1 MNCPKCYADN
11 RETRKFCGQCG
22 AKLVLVCPRCGFE
35 NLPEEKFC
43 GECGQDLRSA
53 AKAVP
58 KDLSFD
64 EKLAKIQRY
73 LPKGLTEK
81 ILSQRERIE
90 GEKKQV
96 TVMFCDME
104 GYTALSEKLG
114 PEAIYGLMDEV
125 YEILI
130 HKVHDYEGTVNE
142 LTGDGVMALFGAP
155 IALEDAPQ
163 RAIRSALAIHKEIT
177 RFNEK
182 KGFKAQGAGYR
193 AQGQTWG
200 NGQLPEEGNGR
211 VGGSPT
217 SPIRM
222 RIGVHSGPVVL
233 GTVGNDLRVEFKAL
247 GDTVN
252 LASRMQTLAEPGTVY
267 VTEDTFKLT
276 EGLFRF
282 EALGERQVKGKE
294 APVRVYQVIAPSTRR
309 TRFDVSAERGLT
321 PFVGRG
327 RELELLLEAWE
338 RAKEGRGQAVSVVAD
353 AGLGKSRLLYEFRK
367 AVSNEDLIFLE
378 GKCLS
383 YGRDVAYHPVVDL
396 FRGYF
401 NIIDSDDDTSV
412 RVKVAN
418 GMKAAGADQESLIAH
433 TLELL
438 SVQESGIDKATV
450 GPEARKDKTI
460 EALRRIVLKGA
471 GSRPMIVAVEDLH
484 WIDQSSE
491 DVLKYLLDGIS
502 GARVLLLFTYRP
514 EFVHAWGGRSYHN
527 QITLNR
533 LSNRE
538 SLAMA
543 AHILG
548 STELDR
554 EVGDLIL
561 GKTEGVPFFIE
572 EFARSLKDL
581 QLVEL
586 ADGRVRPCKDL
597 EAIRTPSTIQDTI
610 MARVDA
616 VPEAAK
622 RLLQTASAIEREFPY
637 KLLQRVAKIPDQELV
652 SQLSA
657 LKNSELLY
665 ERGIHPESTFIF
677 KHALTRE
684 VVYDSVLGARRERL
698 HEQIG
703 NALEEVHEGRLEEH
717 SEILADH
724 FMRGGSFQKAA
735 QYYRMAARKAEK
747 AGALSDAIPHCE
759 RRVTCL
765 EKLPRTDELLT
776 EIIDARTG
784 LGLYRFQLFYFTEA
798 KEAIDP
804 IKEDALR
811 IKYTKRIAH
820 IHAILG
826 AYYLWVD
833 EDFPQAFEHLQN
845 AHRIGQEV
853 SDIPAMFFSSQWLGF
868 AFAFC
873 CEFEKAMHFFQN
885 ALSINI
891 SSENVWGA
899 SVVKGTISG
908 RVQNVEGNVRIG
920 YAASEEALQIAR
932 ESGDTYSM
940 AIAHH
945 HHGFSCLLNGSLEQA
960 EGLLLEG
967 VALCE
972 RIRFFALLASA
983 HSNLGHLYLEHGR
996 YREAVSHYERA
1007 AQSLQLSRMLPS
1019 QAGSNDIAL
1028 CLAKLKAGEEKI
1040 DIETAFECVAQN
1052 RLKFQEGW
1060 IHRLVAEMLMVKED
1074 LARAEEYIAKAVDL
1088 DRRNGTMWSL
1098 ARDYLTQAE
1107 IVLQRGEPGKAK
1119 EALHLAVEV
1128 FGECGADGWR
1138 QRAEE
1143 RLAAIP

>member
-1 MNCPKCYADN
+1 MKCPQCQVDNKGEARFCRKCGV
-11 RETRKFCGQCG
+11 KFSSVCARCG
-22 AKLVLVCPRCGFE
+22 AE
-35 NLPEEKFC
+35 NLLEDGFC
-43 GECGQDLRSA
+43 DQCGQDLRA
-53 AKAVP
+53 PAKPLP

-81 ILSQRERIE
+81 ILSQRDRIE

-104 GYTALSEKLG
+104 GFTALSEKLG
-114 PEAIYGLMDEV
+114 PEGIYSLMDEV

-163 RAIRSALAIHKEIT
+163 RAIRSALAVHKEMT
-177 RFNEK
+177 LFNEK
-182 KGFKAQGAGYR
+182 MIKEQGSRIKGK
-193 AQGQTWG
+193 GQTG
-200 NGQLPEEGNGR
+200 KEEGI
-211 VGGSPT
+211 P
-217 SPIRM
+217 PIRM
-222 RIGVHSGPVVL
+222 RVGIHSGPVVV

-327 RELELLLEAWE
+327 RDLELLLEAWE
-338 RAKEGRGQAVSVVAD
+338 RAKEGRGQAVSIVAD

-383 YGRDVAYHPVVDL
+383 YGRGVAYHPVVDL
-396 FRGYF
+396 FKGYF
-401 NIIDSDDDTSV
+401 NIIDSDDDISV
-412 RVKVAN
+412 REKVAK
-418 GMKAAGADQESLIAH
+418 GMRAAGADQESLIAH

-438 SVQESGIDKATV
+438 SVQESGIDRVTV

-460 EALRRIVLKGA
+460 EALRRIALKGA

-491 DVLKYLLDGIS
+491 DVLRYLMDSIS
-502 GARVLLLFTYRP
+502 GARVILLFTYRP
-514 EFVHAWGGRSYHN
+514 EFIHAWGGRSYHN
-527 QITLNR
+527 QVTLNR

-548 STELDR
+548 STDLDR

-561 GKTEGVPFFIE
+561 RKTEGVPFFIE
-572 EFARSLKDL
+572 EFARSLMDL

-586 ADGRVRPCKDL
+586 ANGRVRPCKDFDS
-597 EAIRTPSTIQDTI
+597 IHVPSTIQDTI
-610 MARVDA
+610 LARVDA
-616 VPEAAK
+616 VPDAAK

-637 KLLQRVAKIPDQELV
+637 KLLQRVAKISDQELV

-684 VVYDSVLGARRERL
+684 VVYESVLGARRERL
-698 HEQIG
+698 HEKIG
-703 NALEEVHEGRLEEH
+703 NALEELHEGRPEEH
-717 SEILADH
+717 CEVLADH

-735 QYYRMAARKAEK
+735 KYYRMAARKAEK
-747 AGALSDAIPHCE
+747 AGALSDAIPYCE
-759 RRVTCL
+759 KRVGCL
-765 EKLPRTDELLT
+765 EKLPRTDELLR
-776 EIIDARTG
+776 ELIDARTG

-804 IKEDALR
+804 IKEQALQ
-811 IKYTKRIAH
+811 INYTKRIAQ

-826 AYYLWVD
+826 AYYLWVE

-853 SDIPAMFFSSQWLGF
+853 SDVPALFFSSQWLGF

-873 CEFEKAMHFFQN
+873 CEFEQAIHFFHE

-891 SSENVWGA
+891 SAGNVWGT
-899 SVVKGTISG
+899 SVVKSSISS
-908 RVQNVEGNVRIG
+908 RVQNVEGRIRTG
-920 YAASEEALQIAR
+920 YETSEEALRIAK

-940 AIAHH
+940 AIAHA
-945 HHGFSCLLNGSLEQA
+945 HHGFSCFLKGSLDQA

-967 VALCE
+967 VALGE
-972 RIRFFALLASA
+972 RIRYLALLTEA
-983 HSNLGHLYLEHGR
+983 HSNLGHLYLERGR
-996 YREAVSHYERA
+996 FQEAVSHYERA
-1007 AQSLQLSRMLPS
+1007 ARRLQLSILPS
-1019 QAGSNDIAL
+1019 QARSNDIAL
-1028 CLAKLKAGEEKI
+1028 RLARLKAGDEKI
-1040 DIETAFECVAQN
+1040 DIDPAFDCVAQN
-1052 RLKFQEGW
+1052 RLRSQEGW
-1060 IHRLVAEMLMVKED
+1060 IRRLAAEVLMVKKEED
-1074 LARAEEYIAKAVDL
+1074 LPRADEYIAKAIEL

-1107 IVLQRGEPGKAK
+1107 ILVRRGEPRRAK
-1119 EALHLAVEV
+1119 EALRLAVQV

-1138 QRAEE
+1138 QRTDE